1 MSARSNWWKPVSPRQ
16 AEQIG
21 PQWLEYLLESRAKEE
36 SAKASVKGKK
46 SAVKT
51 VAPEVVR
58 VYQFEGQR
66 HVRDLRTK
74 VRNNNLDAVLAGDLD
89 DFILAYLRETEAETA
104 WDEPEDLR
112 ITKAEKT
119 ARCLQARGIAL

>member
-1 MSARSNWWKPVSPRQ
+1 METSVDASGEKIAPH
-16 AEQIG
+16 
-21 PQWLEYLLESRAKEE
+21 WLDYLLERRSEAEFE
-36 SAKASVKGKK
+36 KASVKGKK

-104 WDEPEDLR
+104 WDEPEDEPENY
-112 ITKAEKT
+112 K
-119 ARCLQARGIAL
+119 G